1 MFQAQTKFFGSVIA
15 TGSKEYVLAVAKQLG
30 IKRSEFKVTKLA

>member
-1 MFQAQTKFFGSVIA
+1 MFQAQNKIFGGIIA

-30 IKRSEFKVTKLA
+30 IKRSEFKVTKIA